1 VSRYTDISH
10 IVLFNCVVDFH
21 EATFYIY
28 SMTITTYKDAG
39 VDIKKADDVLNR
51 IKHNIC
57 STFNPFVLNTI
68 GGFAAVTEIP
78 NSYEKPVMISS
89 TDGVGTKLKIAFNAN
104 KHDTVGID
112 LVAMSVNDIL
122 TMGAKPFYFLDYF
135 ATGHIEE
142 KVYEDV
148 IMGICDG
155 CTLADCALI
164 GGETAEMPS
173 FYRDGEYDLAGF
185 AIGFVEKDKIINGS
199 AITEGDSIIA
209 LASNGLHS
217 NGYSLVRMV
226 LFEVHS
232 LKIHDKV
239 KGLELPL
246 SEELLKP
253 TKIYVKSVQQVLA
266 KYTVK
271 GMAHITGGGLPGNI
285 SRIIPKGLGAQLNVS
300 SYKIPPIFTLIQELG
315 NVPFDEMCST
325 FNMGIGFVL
334 VVDPGDEDAISKL
347 LQESGETVFHLGNI
361 QKVSGKEIITISL
374 NQ

>member
-1 VSRYTDISH
+1 
-10 IVLFNCVVDFH
+10 
-21 EATFYIY
+21 
-28 SMTITTYKDAG
+28 MKITTYKDAG

-51 IKHNIC
+51 IKHNIN
-57 STFNPFVLNTI
+57 STFNPFVLNSI

-78 NSYEKPVMISS
+78 RGYDNPVMVSS

-122 TMGAKPFYFLDYF
+122 TMGAKPFFFLDYF

-142 KVYEDV
+142 RVYEDV
-148 IMGICDG
+148 IIGICEG
-155 CTLADCALI
+155 CTLANCALI

-199 AITEGDSIIA
+199 TIKEGDAIIA
-209 LASNGLHS
+209 LASSGLHS
-217 NGYSLVRMV
+217 NGFSLVRKV

-232 LKIHDKV
+232 LKVQDV
-239 KGLELPL
+239 VAGLEGPL
-246 SEELLKP
+246 FQELLKP
-253 TKIYVKSVQQVLA
+253 TRIYVKSVDKIVER
-266 KYTVK
+266 YNVK

-285 SRIIPKGLGAQLNVS
+285 ARIIPKGLGAQLHVTND
-300 SYKIPPIFTLIQELG
+300 KIPAIFHLIQELG
-315 NVPFDEMCST
+315 NVPFAEMCST

-334 VVDPGDEDAISKL
+334 VVDPGDRVAIMNL
-347 LQESGETVFHLGNI
+347 LRESGETPFYVGDI
-361 QKVSGKEIITISL
+361 QKASGKEAVKIITNS
-374 NQ
+374 

>member
-1 VSRYTDISH
+1 MS
-10 IVLFNCVVDFH
+10 
-21 EATFYIY
+21 
-28 SMTITTYKDAG
+28 ITTYKDSG

-51 IKHNIC
+51 IKHHIC
-57 STFNPFVLNTI
+57 NTFNPFVLNTI

-78 NSYEKPVMISS
+78 NGYNNPVMVSS

-122 TMGAKPFYFLDYF
+122 TMGAKPYFFLDYF

-142 KVYEDV
+142 KVYEDI

-199 AITEGDSIIA
+199 TIKEGDVVIA
-209 LASNGLHS
+209 LASDGLHS
-217 NGYSLVRMV
+217 NGYSLVRKV

-232 LKIHDKV
+232 LKVHDKV
-239 KGLELPL
+239 KGLEVPL
-246 SEELLKP
+246 YEELLKP
-253 TKIYVKSVQQVLA
+253 TRIYVKSVLKILEHYA
-266 KYTVK
+266 VK

-285 SRIIPKGLGAQLNVS
+285 SRIIPKSLGAHLKVS
-300 SYKIPPIFTLIQELG
+300 SKKIPPIFTLIQELG
-315 NVPFDEMCST
+315 NIPFDEMCST
-325 FNMGIGFVL
+325 FNMGIGFIL
-334 VVDPGDEDAISKL
+334 VVEQAEVDAITRL
-347 LQESGETVFHLGNI
+347 LQKSGETVFYLGDI
-361 QKVSGKEIITISL
+361 RKVSGKETITLSL
-374 NQ
+374 TS

>member
-1 VSRYTDISH
+1 
-10 IVLFNCVVDFH
+10 
-21 EATFYIY
+21 
-28 SMTITTYKDAG
+28 MTITTYKDAG

>member
-1 VSRYTDISH
+1 MNTIAF
-10 IVLFNCVVDFH
+10 ILLNCIVDFQ
-21 EATFYIY
+21 ESSFYIN
-28 SMTITTYKDAG
+28 SMATTTYKDAG

-51 IKHNIC
+51 IKHNI
-57 STFNPFVLNTI
+57 SGTFNPFVLNTI

-78 NSYEKPVMISS
+78 KGYTNPVMVSS

-112 LVAMSVNDIL
+112 LVAMSANDIL
-122 TMGAKPFYFLDYF
+122 TMGAKPFFFLDYF

-155 CTLADCALI
+155 CTQADCALI

-185 AIGFVEKDKIINGS
+185 AVGFVEKDKIINGS
-199 AITEGDSIIA
+199 TIREGDAIIA

-217 NGYSLVRMV
+217 NGYSLVRKV

-232 LKIHDKV
+232 LRVHDMV
-239 KGLELPL
+239 KGLEVPL
-246 SEELLKP
+246 YEELLKP
-253 TKIYVKSVQQVLA
+253 TKIYVKSVQKILERYQ
-266 KYTVK
+266 VK

-285 SRIIPKGLGAQLNVS
+285 SRIIPKGLGAQLNVFS
-300 SYKIPPIFTLIQELG
+300 KKIPPIFTLIQEMG

-325 FNMGIGFVL
+325 FNMGIGFIL
-334 VVDPGDEDAISKL
+334 VVDQGEKDAIMSL
-347 LQESGETVFHLGNI
+347 LKESGESVFHLGDI
-361 QKVSGKEIITISL
+361 RELSGKETITISSIS
-374 NQ
+374 

>member
-1 VSRYTDISH
+1 MS
-10 IVLFNCVVDFH
+10 
-21 EATFYIY
+21 
-28 SMTITTYKDAG
+28 ITTYKDAG

-51 IKHNIC
+51 IKHHIC
-57 STFNPFVLNTI
+57 NTFNPFVLNTI

-78 NSYEKPVMISS
+78 KGYKNPVMVSS

-104 KHDTVGID
+104 KHDTIGID

-122 TMGAKPFYFLDYF
+122 TMGAKPFFFLDYF

-142 KVYEDV
+142 RVYEDV

-185 AIGFVEKDKIINGS
+185 AIGFVDKDKIINGS
-199 AITEGDSIIA
+199 TIKEGDAIIA

-217 NGYSLVRMV
+217 NGYSLVRKV

-232 LKIHDKV
+232 LKVHDKV
-239 KGLELPL
+239 KGLEVPL
-246 SEELLKP
+246 YEELLKP
-253 TKIYVKSVQQVLA
+253 TRIYVKSVEQILEQ
-266 KYTVK
+266 YTVK

-285 SRIIPKGLGAQLNVS
+285 SRIIPKGLGANLNVS
-300 SYKIPPIFTLIQELG
+300 SKKILPIFTLIQELG
-315 NVPFDEMCST
+315 NITFDEMCST
-325 FNMGIGFVL
+325 FNMGIGFIL
-334 VVDPGDEDAISKL
+334 VIEQAEMDAITRL
-347 LQESGETVFHLGNI
+347 LQKSGETVFHLGDI
-361 QKVSGKEIITISL
+361 RKVSGKEAITISL
-374 NQ
+374 TP

>member
-1 VSRYTDISH
+1 MS
-10 IVLFNCVVDFH
+10 
-21 EATFYIY
+21 
-28 SMTITTYKDAG
+28 ITTYKDSG
-39 VDIKKADDVLNR
+39 VDIKKADNVLNR

-57 STFNPFVLNTI
+57 STFNPFVLNSI
-68 GGFAAVTEIP
+68 GGFAAVTDIP
-78 NSYEKPVMISS
+78 KGYNNPVMVSS
-89 TDGVGTKLKIAFNAN
+89 TDGVGTKLKIAFNSN

-122 TMGAKPFYFLDYF
+122 TMGAKPFFFLDYF

-148 IMGICDG
+148 IMGICEG

-199 AITEGDSIIA
+199 TIKEGDSIIA
-209 LASNGLHS
+209 LASSGLHS
-217 NGYSLVRMV
+217 NGFSLVRKV

-232 LKIHDKV
+232 LKVQDIV
-239 KGLELPL
+239 GGLQRPL
-246 SEELLKP
+246 YEELLKP
-253 TKIYVKSVQQVLA
+253 TRIYVKTVEKILER
-266 KYTVK
+266 YNVK

-285 SRIIPKGLGAQLNVS
+285 SRIIPKGLGAQIHIAND
-300 SYKIPPIFTLIQELG
+300 KIPAIFNLIQELG

-325 FNMGIGFVL
+325 FNMGIGFVI
-334 VVDPGDEDAISKL
+334 VVDPSDKTAVMNL
-347 LQESGETVFHLGNI
+347 LQESGETTFYLGNI
-361 QKVSGKEIITISL
+361 QKVSGKETVKVTL
-374 NQ
+374 NS